1 MPIDYS
7 RYAADWR
14 EFSEQIRFERA
25 KNKCEWCSA
34 ENHKPHPDTGSH
46 VVLTVAHLD
55 ARGDICECEKE
66 TGRKCANPDHVKA
79 LCQRCHLTY
88 DAERHKFNARRTR
101 AARAGQL
108 WLGDIEHRYEKEESA
123 NE

>member
-7 RYAADWR
+7 RYAGNWH
-14 EFSEQIRFERA
+14 EFSKQIRFERA
-25 KNKCEWCSA
+25 QNKCEWCGA
-34 ENHKPHPDTGSH
+34 ENHKPHPDTGSF

-55 ARGDICECEKE
+55 ARGDVCECEKE
-66 TGRKCANPDHVKA
+66 TGEKCANPDHVKA

-108 WLGDIEHRYEKEESA
+108 WLGDIEHRYEEGGSE
-123 NE
+123 